1 METDTPQHARDGG
14 SARESSAVPVRFRIL
29 LVDDHAESVEP
40 LARLLEMYGHEVTA
54 AFTAD
59 EALGAARARRF
70 DLLVSDLDMPVTNGC
85 DLLRRIREMYP
96 LKAVAVSAHTSGR
109 FAKLAEAA
117 GYERVLT
124 KPVRFD
130 EVLQAIAQAPRPN
143 VPAGA

>member
-1 METDTPQHARDGG
+1 MAKDTTARAKDDGG
-14 SARESSAVPVRFRIL
+14 GIRLRIL

-40 LARLLEMYGHEVTA
+40 LARLLEMHGHDVTT

-59 EALGAARARRF
+59 EALGEARARRF

-85 DLLRRIREMYP
+85 DLLRRVREMYP

-109 FAKLAEAA
+109 FMKLAEAA

-124 KPVRFD
+124 KPVKFD
-130 EVLQAIAQAPRPN
+130 EVLEAIAPAPS
-143 VPAGA
+143 PAPPAEANGG